1 MGWCRNPIRIPPL
14 SLSMVDLNAGGVV
27 LSVQGFDGPLDHTVI
42 HLVGHVA
49 THRVRLTGACLPVRL
64 QRKIRK
70 KDGREKHR
78 SMKGRREEKR
88 REEKRREE
96 KGVKGG
102 WSFW

>member
-1 MGWCRNPIRIPPL
+1 
-14 SLSMVDLNAGGVV
+14 MVDLNAGGVV

-70 KDGREKHR
+70 KDGGGKEGGR
-78 SMKGRREEKR
+78 SI
-88 REEKRREE
+88 
-96 KGVKGG
+96 VQ
-102 WSFW
+102 